1 MRIKEEFKKLIP
13 PLTTEE
19 FKQIKLNCVEEG
31 IRDSLIT
38 WNGYIID
45 GYNRYKIVQKHNLK
59 FNTEE
64 KVFDSEDDVKEWM
77 ILNQLGR
84 RNLNSYQRSV
94 LALELEDVFR
104 VKAKENLSKTGGD
117 KKSGLQKS
125 VKPIINAVNTQKELS
140 KVASVSHDT
149 IDKVKKIQEKAPEE
163 VRAKLSTGEVSI
175 NQAYQKIKKE
185 EKKDIEDKQKQ
196 IPIINTEDDRTIY
209 EIIAESQ
216 TEGITKTNRKRR
228 FDDFLKDVD
237 NGMGAIQRLSSQ
249 LTSTNLNEYEAKII
263 NGIRQSKG
271 ARTEIKNTIKA
282 LKRLLI
288 S

>member
-19 FKQIKLNCVEEG
+19 FKQLELNCVEEG

-84 RNLNSYQRSV
+84 RNLSNYQRSV
-94 LALELEDVFR
+94 LALQLEQVFSA
-104 VKAKENLSKTGGD
+104 KAKEKELERKTTF
-117 KKSGLQKS
+117 QKS
-125 VKPIINAVNTQKELS
+125 EKSNLEAVNSVKEVS
-140 KVASVSHDT
+140 KLASVSHDT
-149 IDKVKKIQEKAPEE
+149 IAKVKKIQEKAPKE
-163 VRAKLSTGEVSI
+163 VKEKLSTGEVSI
-175 NQAYQKIKKE
+175 NQAYQEIKKE